1 MHSEVVIVDSI
12 RKSELITLVKNWGGL
27 TYVNLKEVLV
37 SETENQLVF
46 NYITSN
52 SGGSITSS
60 TYVRLVIM
68 LKVGRIKALF
78 FDEGNVAAMGYPART
93 YYFTSS
99 FPTPQVMGTVISK
112 VSGTKVI
119 VGLGP
124 DSPFT
129 GVHFEVTGGEVTVGD
144 ITTSFAGDRIYP
156 AVVANAS
163 PGSMVNIDVFYAR
176 DGIRGVPISAKLRV
190 VY

>member
-12 RKSELITLVKNWGGL
+12 SKPELITLVKNWGGL

-68 LKVGRIKALF
+68 LKVGRIKASF
-78 FDEGNVAAMGYPART
+78 FDEVNVAAMGYLART

-99 FPTPQVMGTVISK
+99 FPKPQVQGTSISK
-112 VSGTKVI
+112 TIGAKVI

-124 DSPFT
+124 DTPFT
-129 GVHFEVTGGEVTVGD
+129 GVNFEITGGEVTVGD
-144 ITTSFAGDRIYP
+144 ITTSFAGDRIIP

-163 PGSMVNIDVFYAR
+163 PGSFVFVDVFYTR
-176 DGIRGVPISAKLRV
+176 DGINGVPISAKLRV